1 MQYIVHHRVICN
13 KFILSPGWPRL
24 MVQVYRQ
31 DDLGRFDLCGYGIIH
46 VPSRPGHHSVDC
58 PTWRPT
64 GNIFMSLGKFF

>member
-1 MQYIVHHRVICN
+1 
-13 KFILSPGWPRL
+13 

>member
-1 MQYIVHHRVICN
+1 
-13 KFILSPGWPRL
+13 

-64 GNIFMSLGKFF
+64 GNVFVFKQDFEKATLSLI